1 MHDGERNCRKEFDM
15 KFDEKN
21 DEKLVERQLS
31 SERIFDGKVLHVY
44 RDVAALPNGR
54 TSDRE
59 VIRHVGAVAVV
70 PLTEAGEVICV
81 RQYRYAPGKVLLE
94 IPAGKLDSKQ
104 EDHVEAALREL
115 REETGA
121 RCEKLTYLGPLYP
134 AVGYSDELI
143 DMYVAE
149 GLTLGE
155 TDPDED
161 EFIDVVRIP
170 LEELVDMILRGEV
183 PDAKTQAA
191 LLMVWA
197 LKQREAGRS
206 C

>member
-1 MHDGERNCRKEFDM
+1 M

-21 DEKLVERQLS
+21 DAALIERHAA
-31 SERIFDGKVLHVY
+31 SEEIFDGIILHLFRDKVT
-44 RDVAALPNGR
+44 LPDGK
-54 TSDRE
+54 DAVRE
-59 VIRHVGAVAVV
+59 VIRHVGAVCVV
-70 PLTEAGEVICV
+70 PLTDEGEVICV

-94 IPAGKLDSKQ
+94 IPAGKLNSKQ

-149 GLTLGE
+149 GLTFGE

-170 LEELVDMILRGEV
+170 LDELVDMILRGEV

-197 LKQREAGRS
+197 LKQREAGGA

>member
-1 MHDGERNCRKEFDM
+1 MQDKDLLIEKQKDSSLIYDGR
-15 KFDEKN
+15 
-21 DEKLVERQLS
+21 
-31 SERIFDGKVLHVY
+31 VLHLY
-44 RDVAALPNGR
+44 RDTVTLPNGHEGI
-54 TSDRE
+54 RE
-59 VIRHVGAVAVV
+59 YCKHNGGVCVI
-70 PLTEAGEVICV
+70 PLTDEGEVICV
-81 RQYRYAPGKVLLE
+81 KQYRYAHRKCTLE

-170 LEELVDMILRGEV
+170 LEELVDMILGGEV
-183 PDAKTQAA
+183 PDAKTQSA

-197 LKQREAGRS
+197 LKRREAGGA

>member
-1 MHDGERNCRKEFDM
+1 M

-70 PLTEAGEVICV
+70 PLTDEDEVLCV

-104 EDHVEAALREL
+104 EDHVEATLREL

-149 GLTLGE
+149 GLTFGE

-170 LEELVDMILRGEV
+170 LAELVDMILRGEIA
-183 PDAKTQAA
+183 DSKTQAA
-191 LLMVWA
+191 ILKVWVMKCRA
-197 LKQREAGRS
+197 EGGP

>member
-1 MHDGERNCRKEFDM
+1 MNFNET
-15 KFDEKN
+15 N
-21 DEKLVERQLS
+21 DAALVEKQVS
-31 SERIFDGKVLHVY
+31 SELIYDGAVVHLFRDGIKLPDGKSAV
-44 RDVAALPNGR
+44 
-54 TSDRE
+54 RE

-104 EDHVEAALREL
+104 EDHVEATLREL

-149 GLTLGE
+149 GLTFGE

-161 EFIDVVRIP
+161 EFIDVVRVP
-170 LEELVDMILRGEV
+170 LAELVDRILRGEIA
-183 PDAKTQAA
+183 DSKTQAA
-191 LLMVWA
+191 ILKVWVMKCRA
-197 LKQREAGRS
+197 EGGP